1 MLTVPENRA
10 VRKICEWKKKEKVKR
25 MEIHDFYSILNI
37 NRLIFF
43 L

>member
-10 VRKICEWKKKEKVKR
+10 VRKICEWKKKEKVKHV
-25 MEIHDFYSILNI
+25 EIHEFYSILNM
-37 NRLIFF
+37 NRLINF